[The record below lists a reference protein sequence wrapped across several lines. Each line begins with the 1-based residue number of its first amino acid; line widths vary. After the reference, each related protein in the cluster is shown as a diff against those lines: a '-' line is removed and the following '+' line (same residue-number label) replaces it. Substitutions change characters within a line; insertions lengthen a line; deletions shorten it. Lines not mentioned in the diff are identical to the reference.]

1 MIVRAGNGKLG
12 LSGSQGMSNLVY
24 ARMLASWSCCQYES
38 LTVLTQNAGQAG
50 NMRYLWPARGEDIVT
65 QMQFL
70 SPVSMSLCSLLF
82 NGDRMHP
89 LRRGEKHDPHG

>member
-50 NMRYLWPARGEDIVT
+50 NMRYLWPARGEDIGDTNAVLESC
-65 QMQFL
+65 QH
-70 SPVSMSLCSLLF
+70 VSLF
-82 NGDRMHP
+82 STFQ
-89 LRRGEKHDPHG
+89 RRQNASAEERRET

>member
-50 NMRYLWPARGEDIVT
+50 NMRYLWPARGEDSGDTNAV
-65 QMQFL
+65 L
-70 SPVSMSLCSLLF
+70 ESCKHVSLF
-82 NGDRMHP
+82 STFQ
-89 LRRGEKHDPHG
+89 RRRNASAEERRET

>member
-24 ARMLASWSCCQYES
+24 ARMLASWSYCQYES

-50 NMRYLWPARGEDIVT
+50 NMRYLWPARGEDIGDTNAVLESC
-65 QMQFL
+65 QH
-70 SPVSMSLCSLLF
+70 VSLF
-82 NGDRMHP
+82 STFQ
-89 LRRGEKHDPHG
+89 RRQNASAEERRET